1 MFYVT
6 TALCYYFSF
15 LTFYFTFY
23 YIFCFILFS
32 ANWTYCILF
41 IFGVAFFTSHKCNLI
56 VNISFISNVLPFFMY
71 SFISHLSFY
80 IVLTLVLHLLSF
92 CCVFFCILVFNSLFH
107 VDFFYFP
114 SLSMFHPILFPI
126 SAALSHSVFG
136 IPFFLCPKIIFCD
149 ILSLFLSMI
158 L

>member
-71 SFISHLSFY
+71 SFISY
-80 IVLTLVLHLLSF
+80 LSF
-92 CCVFFCILVFNSLFH
+92 CIIPALVFSFRSFVRLCCILFFTLVFTFLFY
-107 VDFFYFP
+107 V
-114 SLSMFHPILFPI
+114 
-126 SAALSHSVFG
+126 VF
-136 IPFFLCPKIIFCD
+136 IIFHLDLC
-149 ILSLFLSMI
+149 SLQYSFQFL
-158 L
+158 